1 MLVLSRK
8 PGQKVVIGEHIT
20 VTIVAVA
27 GNKVRLGLEASDH
40 IRVLRS
46 ELVCW
51 SEPDGSWSASVP
63 DAVVAVMGSA
73 SLAVPQGARADHS
86 YA

>member
-8 PGQKVVIGEHIT
+8 QGQQVVIGEDIT

-27 GNKVRLGLEASDH
+27 GNKVRLGIEAPEH
-40 IRVLRS
+40 IPVLRS
-46 ELVCW
+46 ELACW
-51 SEPDGSWSASVP
+51 SQPDGSWSASVP
-63 DAVVAVMGSA
+63 DAVVAGKGLA
-73 SLAVPQGARADHS
+73 SLAVPQGAWDDLS

>member
-8 PGQKVVIGEHIT
+8 PGQKVVIGEDIT
-20 VTIVAVA
+20 VTIVAVM
-27 GNKVRLGLEASDH
+27 GNKVRLGIEAPDH
-40 IRVLRS
+40 IRVLRN

-63 DAVVAVMGSA
+63 DAVVPVTG
-73 SLAVPQGARADHS
+73 
-86 YA
+86 

>member
-8 PGQKVVIGEHIT
+8 PGQQVVIGEDIT
-20 VTIVAVA
+20 ITIVAVA
-27 GNKVRLGLEASDH
+27 GNKVCLGIEAPDH

-51 SEPDGSWSASVP
+51 SEPDGSWSDSLP
-63 DAVVAVMGSA
+63 DAVVPVKGSA
-73 SLAVPQGARADHS
+73 SIAVPQGAQADQS